1 LVDPAPGER
10 LIRRV
15 KTYEEKGT
23 DVNIAALML
32 KDGFNSRYESAAV
45 ISNDGDLK
53 MPIEIVREELNL
65 PVTVINPVL
74 KHRRRR
80 SAALSPNAPASKR
93 ELYSTARQRRFGKP
107 VSYRIAVSKGCDAC
121 QTCGLVERFQPLN
134 PDGERV
140 YSFHNPL
147 VVSSTGREAAARRS
161 LHI

>member
-1 LVDPAPGER
+1 VDPAPGER

-32 KDGFNSRYESAAV
+32 KDGFNGRYESAAV

-80 SAALSPNAPASKR
+80 SAALSPTPLPANASFIQLRAKDVLESQFPSELQSPKGATLIKPA
-93 ELYSTARQRRFGKP
+93 
-107 VSYRIAVSKGCDAC
+107 VW
-121 QTCGLVERFQPLN
+121 
-134 PDGERV
+134 
-140 YSFHNPL
+140 
-147 VVSSTGREAAARRS
+147 
-161 LHI
+161 